1 MIVAMAMVSMVLV
14 LLCIAFGETDFRL
27 SEVFQTVFDRESVPR
42 GMASIIWNERI
53 PQALAALFVGSA
65 LGVAGAEMQTVL
77 DNPLAEPYTLG
88 VSMSAAFGAALVM
101 AFGIGASMLG
111 TSAVV
116 VSAFLF
122 AMVTCAVISLDI
134 AMLVSLLRP
143 GDERRQMVVWKAS
156 TWTLMGLVGM
166 LVLEVVKGLVTGSVD
181 MINPFIHLTVTATL
195 YFGFSLYFKRK
206 LGG

>member
-1 MIVAMAMVSMVLV
+1 MFLT
-14 LLCIAFGETDFRL
+14 LLFIL
-27 SEVFQTVFDRESVPR
+27 Y
-42 GMASIIWNERI
+42 
-53 PQALAALFVGSA
+53 L
-65 LGVAGAEMQTVL
+65 
-77 DNPLAEPYTLG
+77 
-88 VSMSAAFGAALVM
+88 
-101 AFGIGASMLG
+101 
-111 TSAVV
+111 
-116 VSAFLF
+116 
-122 AMVTCAVISLDI
+122 CAVISLDI

-156 TWTLMGLVGM
+156 TCTLIGLVGM